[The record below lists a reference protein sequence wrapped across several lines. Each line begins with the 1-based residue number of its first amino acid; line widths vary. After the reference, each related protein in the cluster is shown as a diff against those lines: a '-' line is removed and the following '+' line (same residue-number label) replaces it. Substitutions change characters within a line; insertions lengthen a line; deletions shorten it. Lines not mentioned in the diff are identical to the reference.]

1 VPAGKYKKKHETN
14 FLASLKSLKKAGFR
28 IRIRIQIRINLSC
41 WIRIQESKNDPKKI
55 GKSTEFSFFEVLDVL
70 F

>member
-28 IRIRIQIRINLSC
+28 IRIRIRINLSC